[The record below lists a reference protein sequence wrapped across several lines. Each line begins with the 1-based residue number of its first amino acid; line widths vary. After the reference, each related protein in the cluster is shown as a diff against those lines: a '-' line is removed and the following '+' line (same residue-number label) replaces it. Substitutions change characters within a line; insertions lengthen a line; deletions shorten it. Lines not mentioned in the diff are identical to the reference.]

1 MEADLPPSPQPGY
14 PIDNQDAK
22 YISGLSTMM
31 VATIQEMKDRISQI
45 EYIFCGQLYPNFQS
59 QPKKLQKRFAETMRA
74 AEDSWKKKEIQYLH
88 QINELEFEKKNAL
101 EENQK
106 LEEKQKVLEESQN
119 AEAMKATEE
128 VWRKKEADFLN
139 QIHELEL
146 GMKKSLQENQKLVAL
161 IEEKTKSMSA
171 AKDDWK
177 WRENFL
183 QSEIESLRNQKQKTL
198 EENQTL
204 VASLR
209 KEKTKIDNLQSS
221 QELAELQSQLTQ
233 KAEEVT
239 AAVQLQENLS
249 QQIELK
255 DLEITTEKKK
265 RKELVDSYKKL
276 KSQYNFLC
284 KKFGLNTEN
293 SLPNS
298 RMEEESFTSRRSP
311 SPKTTQGLMDGN
323 QQPSWVSVVDDLMKV
338 DTSLEKENKILTSLS
353 DRKHPSTSKPTPNP
367 NVTQGP
373 TDGNQHTNGF
383 ASMMNELK
391 KVNTL
396 PEKQNSDTKS
406 PTSSAPSYR
415 RLKLPVTA
423 KPESLSGTKRSVPY
437 WRETRTDQ
445 EAGGD
450 FLDTPLE
457 IVKEKLS
464 KSSKKE
470 AHDFPVPPP
479 KDMDFSSSDDETQDL
494 MNMDLAQPGPQPIPQ
509 KPQISITKPGD
520 KSFKYVE
527 PVRKKSDRDN
537 LKGFECKQCKKFYD
551 AVLPEDCK
559 DGENGNSNF
568 RCEHHDGVSRHRYKY
583 VPPMTPEGFWNIGF
597 ESEM

>member
-311 SPKTTQGLMDGN
+311 SPKTTQG
-323 QQPSWVSVVDDLMKV
+323 
-338 DTSLEKENKILTSLS
+338 
-353 DRKHPSTSKPTPNP
+353 
-367 NVTQGP
+367 P